1 MSDKPDDDFSAP
13 LNLFL
18 GCHVLIKNKMERMRE
33 LPGMLAPGGDAS
45 AASHLAADII
55 GFFETVVGPHH
66 AEEERE
72 LWPMLDRVA
81 PGTEGHETVHAIVH
95 RLKAE
100 HKQLE
105 DLWRHL
111 EPSLHK
117 VARGKPADVDAN
129 AVAKLARMYDDHAA
143 FEDAVVLPMAKY
155 LMDPADQYRLA
166 MSMALSRHP
175 INAYI

>member
-1 MSDKPDDDFSAP
+1 MSEKPADDFSAP

-18 GCHVLIKNKMERMRE
+18 GCHVLIKRKMEQMRE
-33 LPGMLAPGGDAS
+33 LPGLLGPGGSTS
-45 AASHLAADII
+45 AAAHLAADII

-81 PGTEGHETVHAIVH
+81 PGSEGHETVHAIVH

-105 DLWRHL
+105 DLWRHI
-111 EPSLHK
+111 EPALHK
-117 VARGKPADVDAN
+117 VARGRPAQVDLD
-129 AVAKLARMYDDHAA
+129 AVVKLAKMYDDHAA